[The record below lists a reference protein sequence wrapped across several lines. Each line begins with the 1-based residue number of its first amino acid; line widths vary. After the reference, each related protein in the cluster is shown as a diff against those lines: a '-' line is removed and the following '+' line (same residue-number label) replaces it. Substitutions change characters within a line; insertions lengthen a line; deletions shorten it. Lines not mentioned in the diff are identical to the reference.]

1 MTLLLRSL
9 GLGLVP
15 LGQNYG
21 THTMDR
27 MGAFRIWGEILL
39 FHQQLFILRV
49 LSSHDVPGTYIV
61 GWNGHK
67 QVTQLLIMEINRV
80 IQRTNQ
86 MRGEIMEGDYRQ
98 DGWKVI
104 SELRPQG

>member
-15 LGQNYG
+15 LGQTYG
-21 THTMDR
+21 THTMDS
-27 MGAFRIWGEILL
+27 MDAFRIWGEILL
-39 FHQQLFILRV
+39 FRQQLFILRV

-67 QVTQLLIMEINRV
+67 PV
-80 IQRTNQ
+80 
-86 MRGEIMEGDYRQ
+86 
-98 DGWKVI
+98 
-104 SELRPQG
+104 SC